1 MSTPRALPEVWQ
13 RGPIADVDPL
23 LMPVAHA
30 LLQVQEDLQAL
41 AGRVSPD
48 QVWQRP
54 GGAGS
59 IAFHIRHIGGSV
71 DRLLTYARGEQL
83 DAAQRAAL
91 ATESMEDDPRPSLE
105 TMIDETVGM
114 LERAL
119 SQVKATAPDTLTE
132 PRKVGRAGLP
142 STTIG
147 LLFHAAEHAAR
158 HAGQAVTTAKILERG
173 I

>member
-1 MSTPRALPEVWQ
+1 
-13 RGPIADVDPL
+13 
-23 LMPVAHA
+23 
-30 LLQVQEDLQAL
+30 
-41 AGRVSPD
+41 VSPD
-48 QVWQRP
+48 QVWRRP

-83 DAAQRAAL
+83 NVEQRAAL
-91 ATESMEDDPRPSLE
+91 ATESMEDEPRPSLE
-105 TMIDETVGM
+105 TMIDETVGI

-119 SQVKATAPDTLTE
+119 SQLKGTALDTLVE

-158 HAGQAVTTAKILERG
+158 HAGQAITTAKILERG